1 MKHKRTLTACCGG
14 IFTQAIITNITAIL
28 FVPMMSLYG
37 FDYRHLGLLVAINF
51 ISQVIADIIFSGLI
65 DRLGYRKIV
74 QPACATATIM
84 LVLFS
89 LIPYIFP
96 KEHIF
101 LGISI
106 ITFIFA
112 FSSGLLEI
120 ILSPIVDGVSDEDGG
135 AAMSFMHSFYAWG
148 QVATII
154 ITTLLLHWWGKEYWH
169 FTVLIWAAV
178 PLATFFVFRKSFLPD
193 TLPENM
199 RVSILKQIRKPFF
212 IVAMLA
218 IFFGAGAE
226 VTMNQYASAFMEKG
240 LNLPKLTGDLL
251 GMTGYAVMLGLGRLM
266 YGFWGS
272 KLNINKIII
281 LTSFGAFLCYLI
293 VALSPITA
301 ISVAGCVACG
311 FATSLLWPGT
321 LVVTSNKYPMSG
333 AWIFAILA
341 VAGDIGA
348 ASLPYLTGA
357 SIDSVMNSTF
367 IGKFAQMLGATTE
380 QAALRFGLLV
390 SAVFPVFC
398 MICHVYLKRKKN
410 KD

>member
-1 MKHKRTLTACCGG
+1 MKHKRTLAACCGG
-14 IFTQAIITNITAIL
+14 IFTEAIITNITAIL

-51 ISQVIADIIFSGLI
+51 TSQVVADIIFSGLI

-74 QPACATATIM
+74 QPACAVATIM

-89 LIPYIFP
+89 LTPYIFP
-96 KEHIF
+96 KEYIF

-106 ITFIFA
+106 TTFIFA

-120 ILSPIVDGVSDEDGG
+120 VLSPIVDGVSEEDGG

-154 ITTLLLHWWGKEYWH
+154 VTTLLVFWWGKEYWN
-169 FTVLIWAAV
+169 FTVLIWAII
-178 PLATFFVFRKSFLPD
+178 PLSTFFVFRKSFLPE
-193 TLPENM
+193 TTPENM
-199 RVSILKQIRKPFF
+199 RVSILKQITKPFYM
-212 IVAMLA
+212 VAMLA

-226 VTMNQYASAFMEKG
+226 VVMNQYASTFMEKG

-266 YGFWGS
+266 YGFFGS

-281 LTSFGAFLCYLI
+281 FMAFGAFLCYLI

-321 LVVTSNKYPMSG
+321 LVVTANKYPLSG
-333 AWIFAILA
+333 AWVFAILA
-341 VAGDIGA
+341 AAGDIGA
-348 ASLPYLTGA
+348 SAFPYLTGA
-357 SIDSVMNSTF
+357 SIDGVMGSTF
-367 IGKFAQMLGATTE
+367 IGRFAQTLGTSSE

-390 SAVFPVFC
+390 SAVLPIFC
-398 MICHVYLKRKKN
+398 MVCHIYLKRKKYEN
-410 KD
+410 